1 VSIDTDELMGPGFFM
16 FFQVPSI
23 PSGSGGR
30 ATTTSLF
37 KSEYTLDSIDNEEE
51 EILAIIMAF
60 MFTRK

>member
-1 VSIDTDELMGPGFFM
+1 MSIDTDELMGPGFFM

-37 KSEYTLDSIDNEEE
+37 KSEYTLESINQDDDD
-51 EILAIIMAF
+51 ILAIIMAF